1 MYLVVLDVFVM
12 MGIQVMAIV
21 VEVSV
26 IVTIICGVC
35 EAVS

>member
-12 MGIQVMAIV
+12 MGIQAMATV